1 MLLGFGGALLGVVIA
16 SQYWTNGKAYVA
28 RIRPFFHSKQSQ
40 RTAFIHRQQVH
51 FISPHC
57 ERIVLPKSFAIVIVS
72 RLVIDSLNTLTF
84 SFIFLPTFGYFIV
97 PSRLDSSSSFSLLT
111 QCVKCCWCGVS
122 EHDRNK
128 NMYSKLSRIVRA
140 VFLSV
145 LLGCQIRMKGI
156 EEISIVHSF
165 PTVLNFVVCSGL
177 DSSHGTNLFLCQ

>member
-57 ERIVLPKSFAIVIVS
+57 ERIILPKSFAIVIVS

-84 SFIFLPTFGYFIV
+84 SFILLPTFGYFIV

-111 QCVKCCWCGVS
+111 QKILIYCVCLTDSLGFS
-122 EHDRNK
+122 LAPREAFSPFRG
-128 NMYSKLSRIVRA
+128 RIGA
-140 VFLSV
+140 F
-145 LLGCQIRMKGI
+145 Q
-156 EEISIVHSF
+156 
-165 PTVLNFVVCSGL
+165 FV
-177 DSSHGTNLFLCQ
+177 